1 MLKSNVQAA
10 SDMSSQHECLSHE
23 SVRSYINNP
32 LSVCSPSGPLE
43 TGPQEGVVAA
53 GVGVV
58 EEDGAWAEVTA
69 LTPAESVTSTDTA
82 ATTNRESSL
91 HS

>member
-1 MLKSNVQAA
+1 
-10 SDMSSQHECLSHE
+10 MSRQHVCLSYE
-23 SVRSYINNP
+23 SVRSHINN
-32 LSVCSPSGPLE
+32 SSSIFSPSGPLE

-58 EEDGAWAEVTA
+58 EEDGAWAEVTV
-69 LTPAESVTSTDTA
+69 LTPAESATSTDTA
-82 ATTNRESSL
+82 ATTNRESSP